1 MITVH
6 DFGQAL
12 LGDIQNTLSFSGKAR
27 ETPLVLVG
35 HSMGGV
41 IIKKVLLLARQD
53 PLYHS
58 IAARIHSMF
67 FLATPHRGAD
77 SAQLLSKMLKL
88 AVLYGSK
95 PYVDNLMPNSDAIQ
109 VINDGF
115 RHAYQGIQLWS
126 FFETVK
132 TSLGLI
138 VEKDSAVLDLP
149 GERVQLSNAD
159 HRHVCKFEDTSDSN
173 YCTLRNAFV
182 STIKTIENSWYSG
195 RKQDYQQEMRLLST
209 YLGISDTPENDLA
222 NVLDSQIEG
231 SCQWLTGSSLFQD
244 WRAGLEHHTKYYW
257 LSGDPATGKST
268 LSGHVIKH
276 LEETNGECS
285 YFFFKHSGVGR
296 STTAELL
303 CSLAWQMASS
313 NTGIRQK
320 LVSLQKDNVSIDKTD
335 ERSIWRTVFVTRIFR
350 TELRQPHYW
359 VIDGLD
365 ECTNHAALFPLL
377 AKIDRQFPLLVFVT
391 SRPLLA
397 IERSFSQEKIPRI
410 HESVARENSLG
421 DILLLIMAHSQYL
434 PVETDAARDDLVR
447 TILEKSNGNFLW
459 TRLVVK
465 ELEEAMSEQRVHEI
479 LQSVPKEMDELYTR
493 ILRNLISTPR
503 NTKLVTAILRWVICA
518 SRPLTVEE
526 LKEALKLDIGE
537 TLPQLEKTTSS
548 ICGNLVYVDSQLR
561 VRPAHQTVREYLY
574 RDDHLSDFTIQ
585 RTQAHSRIANVC
597 LAYLQSDEMKTPRH
611 RRGSLASRHRKRSL
625 FANYATRHF
634 SDHVARSSSSVDS
647 QLLSLDAFLQ
657 GNSLTWLEI
666 VATSQDLSSVITTA
680 KNLKTYLERRAKYQA
695 PIGKEIQHISKWA
708 SDLIHLVAQFGRAM
722 VTSPS
727 AIHFLIPPICPAE
740 SIIRDSYGDY
750 PRGLQLV
757 GLSET
762 QWDDRLCCLIFPE
775 VQTLSVA
782 CRDNK
787 YALGLSDGLIHIY
800 DETSFQIQHKL
811 SHGEPVRVLSFG
823 TINTYVASAGRK
835 KIRLWNT
842 STAAQLWAADV
853 TDQSLALGFNED
865 DSILMVATRANSLS
879 SWAVETGKEID
890 VAQFSDIEDDQSENH
905 YKRPPIHA
913 EFCPGLNLLGVAYR
927 NRPVNFW
934 DLEDNTFV
942 GQYHKTD
949 AIYPEPLI
957 QDFIFNPNPELSLA
971 AIVYEGGEVVTF
983 DPFTQRT
990 DSVTDANAST
1000 LAASPDGTVLAT
1012 GSGDGVIKIHDFETL
1027 KLFYQ
1032 INSYQQDIRALSFN
1046 SNNLRFLDV
1055 RGNQCNIWEP
1065 SVLVR
1070 RIGPGDD
1077 SSLDFSE
1084 DVIEGP
1090 GYTSSRVFEDDLS
1103 ITAIAAHDRLDCI
1116 FCGRENGAVALY
1128 SSKSGQLLQELFTLS
1143 ANVAVVSFEW
1153 NDRECLLATTD
1164 RSGGYGI
1171 RRIMRD
1177 AHGHFSSS
1185 EVFQK
1190 LANNVQQ
1197 VLLSPDG
1204 TRLLVSTSAA
1214 DELWTLEG
1222 SRLQRLVSSPP
1233 RTNSKWICHPRNHD
1247 RLLLITDR
1255 KARIFEWQD
1264 LSELTKPEGID
1275 LHMSDMVVLPLS
1287 RCTSSVRGQNICV
1300 HFAGTRVAGF
1310 SPALCIWPTSL
1321 LRPDVAAVKRAASYS
1336 DLAQEIKCI
1345 AGVYKS
1351 LLVFLNH
1358 HGWICSLNI
1367 DDVSPET
1374 FYTRHFFVPLQWHS
1388 TLEQMST
1395 LITGNGSVVMAF
1407 KHEIAIFHNG
1417 LDFEERVGVDVG
1429 VVSAKASMRSVLKRG
1444 TSNPK

>member
-1 MITVH
+1 MITIH

-12 LGDIQNTLSFSGKAR
+12 LGDIQNTLSLNGKAPQ
-27 ETPLVLVG
+27 TPLVLIG

-41 IIKKVLLLARQD
+41 IIKKVLLLAKQD

-58 IAARIHSMF
+58 VAARIHSMF

-77 SAQLLSKMLKL
+77 SAQLLSNMLKL

-95 PYVDNLMPNSDAIQ
+95 PYVDNLIPKSDAIQ

-115 RHAYQGIQLWS
+115 RHAYQGVQLWS

-138 VEKDSAVLDLP
+138 VEKDSAVLGLP

-159 HRHVCKFEDTSDSN
+159 HRHICKFGNTSDSN

-182 STIKTIENSWYSG
+182 STIDSIENSWYSG
-195 RKQDYQQEMRLLST
+195 RKQDHQQEMRLLST
-209 YLGISDTPENDLA
+209 YLGILDTPENDLA
-222 NVLDSQIEG
+222 NVVDCQIEG
-231 SCQWLTGSSLFQD
+231 SCQWLTGSSIFRD
-244 WRAGLEHHTKYYW
+244 WRAGFGHHPKYYW
-257 LSGDPATGKST
+257 LSGDPGTGKST
-268 LSGHVIKH
+268 LSGHVVKH
-276 LEETNGECS
+276 FEETNGECS

-296 STTAELL
+296 STTADLL

-320 LVSLQKDNVSIDKTD
+320 LMSLQKDNVSIDKTD
-335 ERSIWRTVFVTRIFR
+335 ERSIWRRIFVTRI
-350 TELRQPHYW
+350 LRAEMRPPHYW

-365 ECTNHAALFPLL
+365 ECTDHTALFPLL
-377 AKIDRQFPLLVFVT
+377 AKMDRQFPLFVFLT
-391 SRPLLA
+391 SRPSLA

-410 HESVARENSLG
+410 HESVARDNSLG
-421 DILLLIMAHSQYL
+421 DILLLLMAHSPYL
-434 PVETDAARDDLVR
+434 PVESDAARDDLVR

-459 TRLVVK
+459 TCLVVK
-465 ELEEAMSEQRVHEI
+465 ELEEAVSEHQVHEI

-493 ILRNLISTPR
+493 ILKNLMSTPR
-503 NTKLVTAILRWVICA
+503 NTKLLTAILRWVICA

-537 TLPQLEKTTSS
+537 SLPQFEKTVSL

-574 RDDHLSDFTIQ
+574 RDNNLSDSTIE
-585 RTQAHSRIANVC
+585 RTQAHSRIANIC
-597 LAYLQSDEMKTPRH
+597 LTYLRSDEMKSPRH
-611 RRGSLASRHRKRSL
+611 RGSSLASRQRKRSP
-625 FANYATRHF
+625 FASYATRHF
-634 SDHVARSSSSVDS
+634 SDHIAKSSSSVDS

-657 GNSLTWLEI
+657 GNSLTWLEM
-666 VATSQDLSSVITTA
+666 VAVGQDLSSVITTA
-680 KNLKTYLERRAKYQA
+680 KNLKTFVERQAKYQA
-695 PIGKEIQHISKWA
+695 PIGKELQHVSKWA
-708 SDLIHLVAQFGRAM
+708 SDLIHLVAQFGRVM

-750 PRGLQLV
+750 PRGLQLA

-762 QWDDRLCCLIFPE
+762 QWDDCLCSFIFPE
-775 VQTLSVA
+775 AQTLAVA
-782 CRDNK
+782 CRDDK

-811 SHGEPVRVLSFG
+811 YHGEPVRMLSFG
-823 TINTYVASAGRK
+823 TMNTYVASAGSK

-842 STAAQLWAADV
+842 FTAAQMWAVDV
-853 TDQSLALGFNED
+853 IDQSLALGFNED
-865 DSILMVATRANSLS
+865 DSILMAATRANSLN
-879 SWAVETGKEID
+879 SWAAETGKEID
-890 VAQFSDIEDDQSENH
+890 IAQFSDIEDDQSDNH
-905 YKRPPIHA
+905 YKRPPIQA

-934 DLEDNTFV
+934 DLEDNTYV
-942 GQYHKTD
+942 GQYHRTG
-949 AIYPEPLI
+949 AVYPEPLI
-957 QDFIFNPNPELSLA
+957 QDFIFNPNPKVSLA
-971 AIVYEGGEVVTF
+971 AIMYEGVELVTF

-990 DSVTDANAST
+990 HSITETNGST

-1012 GSGDGVIKIHDFETL
+1012 GSGDGVIKIHNFETL

-1032 INSYQQDIRALSFN
+1032 INSYQQNIRALSFN
-1046 SNNLRFLDV
+1046 SNNLRFLDI
-1055 RGNQCNIWEP
+1055 RGNQCNVWEP

-1084 DVIEGP
+1084 NVPEGL
-1090 GYTSSRVFEDDLS
+1090 GYTSSRVLDDDLT
-1103 ITAIAAHDRLDCI
+1103 ITAIAAHDGLDSI

-1143 ANVAVVSFEW
+1143 ADVAVVSIEW
-1153 NDRECLLATTD
+1153 NDREGLLATTD
-1164 RSGGYGI
+1164 RSGGFGI
-1171 RRIMRD
+1171 RRLMRD

-1185 EVFQK
+1185 KVFQN
-1190 LANNVQQ
+1190 LAKGVRQI
-1197 VLLSPDG
+1197 LLSPEG
-1204 TRLLVSTSAA
+1204 TRLLVSTSEE

-1222 SRLQRLVSSPP
+1222 STLQRLVFSQP
-1233 RTNSKWICHPRNHD
+1233 RTNCKWMCHPHHHD
-1247 RLLLITDR
+1247 RLLLITDIR
-1255 KARIFEWQD
+1255 ARIFEWEN
-1264 LSELTKPEGID
+1264 LSELTKAEGID
-1275 LHMSDMVVLPLS
+1275 LHISDVALLPITQ
-1287 RCTSSVRGQNICV
+1287 CTSSVRGQNICV
-1300 HFAGTRVAGF
+1300 HFAGTRAAGF
-1310 SPALCIWPTSL
+1310 SPALYLWPTSL
-1321 LRPDVAAVKRAASYS
+1321 LQPDIATVKPAASYS
-1336 DLAQEIKCI
+1336 DLAQEFRCI

-1367 DDVSPET
+1367 DDVSPER

-1388 TLEQMST
+1388 TLEHMST
-1395 LITGNGSVVMAF
+1395 TITGNGSVVMAV
-1407 KHEIAIFHNG
+1407 KHEIAVFHNG
-1417 LDFEERVGVDVG
+1417 LDFEERVGF
-1429 VVSAKASMRSVLKRG
+1429 
-1444 TSNPK
+1444 